1 MILNVNTQN
10 YYFYY
15 TELFKPKKSNDTLY
29 ILFNNNTKYI
39 KKNPKKEHISGLD
52 IIKKKIEKKLEN
64 FHQYTISQ
72 QIVPLTTTMK
82 TQKNPGGTI

>member
-39 KKNPKKEHISGLD
+39 KKIPEKERISGLD
-52 IIKKKIEKKLEN
+52 NIRKKIEKNWKIFTNIVMIKILLK
-64 FHQYTISQ
+64 IS
-72 QIVPLTTTMK
+72 I
-82 TQKNPGGTI
+82 